1 MEHHSAG
8 EISHSGG
15 VHYGKFALM
24 IGVSFIAMY
33 FLMFA
38 MINSSANF
46 FNNVNQL
53 YMAGLMAAV
62 MIPIELGVMFGMYP
76 NRRVNVIL
84 IVAGFVLL
92 AIFWTFTRR
101 QVAVGDKQFLRSM
114 IPHHAGAILMC
125 DQAPISDAE
134 IRRLCV
140 EITSSQQREVDQM
153 KGILKR
159 LGS

>member
-1 MEHHSAG
+1 
-8 EISHSGG
+8 
-15 VHYGKFALM
+15 
-24 IGVSFIAMY
+24 
-33 FLMFA
+33 
-38 MINSSANF
+38 
-46 FNNVNQL
+46 
-53 YMAGLMAAV
+53 